1 MGAKQVARG
10 GILTGAAIVVLYTG
24 SVIEYLSATAC
35 ILAGLAPAAALVR
48 KADVKESVMVYAAS
62 AILGFL
68 IVPNKRLA
76 LEYAGMC
83 GLYPVL
89 KYLIE
94 CRVPRK
100 IQLIC
105 KLVYCNLTL
114 LAAYALS
121 KWVLGVELR
130 GVWWCIVVWI
140 GANAMFLLYD
150 VWLSRLIAVI
160 GRLVPWD

>member
-1 MGAKQVARG
+1 MGAKQLARG
-10 GILTGAAIVVLYTG
+10 GILAGAAVVVLYMG
-24 SVIEYLSATAC
+24 SVIEYLSASAC

-48 KADVKESVMVYAAS
+48 KANVKEAVMVYAAS
-62 AILGFL
+62 SVLGFL

-83 GLYPVL
+83 GFYPVL

-94 CRVPRK
+94 CRVHRK
-100 IQLIC
+100 AQLLC
-105 KLVYCNLTL
+105 KMAYCNLTL
-114 LAAYALS
+114 LAAYALG

-130 GVWWCIVVWI
+130 GALWCAAVWT

-150 VWLSRLIAVI
+150 VWLSRLVAII
-160 GRLVPWD
+160 GRLMPRD